1 MADNKNVTFE
11 AIMRDLRAGKYA
23 PVYYLMG
30 DEPFYIDKIT
40 DFIIDNALKPE
51 ERDFNLTVM
60 FGSDTTAAQV
70 ADVARRYPMMAERQV
85 VVVKEAQNLKN
96 TDQLAVYLEN
106 PSDTTVLVLCHKNGT
121 IEKDCLRNGKE
132 RGALRKQKDA
142 RERSAAFHSGVCQG
156 EGSHHRPKVGTDHCR
171 LHWG

>member
-11 AIMRDLRAGKYA
+11 AIMRDLRSGKYA

-96 TDQLAVYLEN
+96 TDQLLSLIHISE
-106 PSDTTVLVLCHKNGT
+106 PT
-121 IEKDCLRNGKE
+121 
-132 RGALRKQKDA
+132 
-142 RERSAAFHSGVCQG
+142 
-156 EGSHHRPKVGTDHCR
+156 RPY
-171 LHWG
+171 